1 MIDPYIAEFIGTF
14 FLLLLGT
21 GVVANVTLKNT
32 IAEGQS
38 PWVLITS
45 AWGFAVFVGV
55 FISGQFSGAHLNPAV
70 TLGLAVAGKFSWSL
84 VPGYIFTQLIAAMF
98 GSWLAYVVYIDHY

>member
-1 MIDPYIAEFIGTF
+1 MIDPYVAEFIGTF
-14 FLLLLGT
+14 FLLLLGA

-55 FISGQFSGAHLNPAV
+55 FITGQFSGDTSILPLPLV
-70 TLGLAVAGKFSWSL
+70 WLLQVSFLGLGSGL
-84 VPGYIFTQLIAAMF
+84 YHCPNF
-98 GSWLAYVVYIDHY
+98 GSHDGRLGMLSHLY